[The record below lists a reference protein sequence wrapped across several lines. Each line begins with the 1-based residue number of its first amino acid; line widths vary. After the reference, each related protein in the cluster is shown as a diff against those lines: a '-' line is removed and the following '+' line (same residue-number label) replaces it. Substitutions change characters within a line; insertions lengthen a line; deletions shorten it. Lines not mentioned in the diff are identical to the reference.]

1 MLIVNSTTADFL
13 TSLCDPNARQFQPGR
28 EASTPKTAE
37 ELEDVFKKSDTYK
50 RILND
55 VDNYERQL
63 QETNQEDTRRFQST
77 VAQCKSAFIQSC
89 KITMLTI
96 NSQE

>member
-1 MLIVNSTTADFL
+1 MLIYSRTTADFL

-55 VDNYERQL
+55 VSDYERQL
-63 QETNQEDTRRFQST
+63 QETNQEDTRRFQSM
-77 VAQCKSAFIQSC
+77 VAQCKSALIYTNLQD
-89 KITMLTI
+89 
-96 NSQE
+96 NDADP